1 MDAIARP
8 VQCAQRTASAVLFFW
23 FNVVL
28 MVSTARWYRSQI
40 MLTLRRFQNG
50 FLVRLFWALGFGVSV
65 AATGVAFAQ
74 EAIYRCG
81 QEYTNAP
88 SDVRQCE
95 RLAPQAVTVI
105 TGTRPSPTPARAPV
119 SAPSAASSE
128 GRSTEPA
135 RALSPQQAERDLHA
149 RTIVGHELD
158 KARQQLTVLVQEY
171 NDGEPVKWA
180 SESRHH
186 QRYLDRVSSLK
197 ASIERTQRDIDS
209 LQRELDRRP
218 AVVSTRTP

>member
-1 MDAIARP
+1 
-8 VQCAQRTASAVLFFW
+8 
-23 FNVVL
+23 
-28 MVSTARWYRSQI
+28 

-50 FLVRLFWALGFGVSV
+50 FMVRQLWALGFGVSV
-65 AATGVAFAQ
+65 AAMGVASAQ

-105 TGTRPSPTPARAPV
+105 TGTRPSPARAPAPV
-119 SAPSAASSE
+119 PSAASNE
-128 GRSTEPA
+128 ARSTEPA
-135 RALSPQQAERDLHA
+135 RALTPQQAERDLHA

>member
-1 MDAIARP
+1 
-8 VQCAQRTASAVLFFW
+8 
-23 FNVVL
+23 
-28 MVSTARWYRSQI
+28 
-40 MLTLRRFQNG
+40 MLALRRFQNG
-50 FLVRLFWALGFGVSV
+50 FMVGHLWALGFSVSV
-65 AATGVAFAQ
+65 AAVGVASAQ

-105 TGTRPSPTPARAPV
+105 TGTRPSPARAPAPV
-119 SAPSAASSE
+119 PSAAS
-128 GRSTEPA
+128 TEA
-135 RALSPQQAERDLHA
+135 RNAESVRALPPLQAERDLHA

>member
-1 MDAIARP
+1 MFA
-8 VQCAQRTASAVLFFW
+8 F
-23 FNVVL
+23 
-28 MVSTARWYRSQI
+28 
-40 MLTLRRFQNG
+40 RRFQNG
-50 FLVRLFWALGFGVSV
+50 FAVGLRWALGLGVS
-65 AATGVAFAQ
+65 AAALGVSAQ

-105 TGTRPSPTPARAPV
+105 TGTRPSPTPARAP
-119 SAPSAASSE
+119 APVTSAAPTE
-128 GRSTEPA
+128 VRSTDLVRAPA
-135 RALSPQQAERDLHA
+135 PLQAERDLHA
-149 RTIVGHELD
+149 RTIVGHELE

>member
-1 MDAIARP
+1 L
-8 VQCAQRTASAVLFFW
+8 AVLFFW

-28 MVSTARWYRSQI
+28 VVSTARWHRSQI
-40 MLTLRRFQNG
+40 MRTLRHFQNG
-50 FLVRLFWALGFGVSV
+50 CLVCQFWTLGFGVSV
-65 AATGVAFAQ
+65 AAIGVASAQ

-105 TGTRPSPTPARAPV
+105 PGTRPSLARAPT
-119 SAPSAASSE
+119 SAPSAVSNE
-128 GRSTEPA
+128 GRSTEPV
-135 RALSPQQAERDLHA
+135 RALSPQQAERDLQA

-218 AVVSTRTP
+218 AVVSTRSP

>member
-1 MDAIARP
+1 
-8 VQCAQRTASAVLFFW
+8 
-23 FNVVL
+23 
-28 MVSTARWYRSQI
+28 
-40 MLTLRRFQNG
+40 MLTLRRYQNG
-50 FLVRLFWALGFGVSV
+50 FTVRQLGALGFGVSV
-65 AATGVAFAQ
+65 AVIGLASAQ

-105 TGTRPSPTPARAPV
+105 TGTRPSPARAPAF
-119 SAPSAASSE
+119 APSAASNE

-135 RALSPQQAERDLHA
+135 RALSPQQAERDLQA

-197 ASIERTQRDIDS
+197 AAIERTQRDIDS

-218 AVVSTRTP
+218 AVVSTRSP

>member
-1 MDAIARP
+1 MFFKDGFGRP
-8 VQCAQRTASAVLFFW
+8 FFLIQCGFACVNACR
-23 FNVVL
+23 
-28 MVSTARWYRSQI
+28 RWIQI
-40 MLTLRRFQNG
+40 MPQLRRFPRIFEFQRPLLG
-50 FLVRLFWALGFGVSV
+50 LGLALLWTASGSLG
-65 AATGVAFAQ
+65 AQ

-81 QEYTNAP
+81 TEYTNAP
-88 SDVRQCE
+88 RDVRQCE
-95 RLAPQAVTVI
+95 RLSPQAVTVI
-105 TGTRPSPTPARAPV
+105 TGTRPTPPPARG
-119 SAPSAASSE
+119 S
-128 GRSTEPA
+128 STERSGTPVDT
-135 RALSPQQAERDLHA
+135 RASAETVRSPQPQQVERDQHA
-149 RTIVGHELD
+149 RTIVSHEMD

-218 AVVSTRTP
+218 AVISNRTP

>member
-28 MVSTARWYRSQI
+28 MVSTASWHRSQI

-50 FLVRLFWALGFGVSV
+50 FMVRQIWALGFGVSV
-65 AATGVAFAQ
+65 AAIGVASAQ

-105 TGTRPSPTPARAPV
+105 SGTRPSNARPPA
-119 SAPSAASSE
+119 SAPSAASNE
-128 GRSTEPA
+128 VRSTEPA
-135 RALSPQQAERDLHA
+135 RAVSPQQAERDLHA

-186 QRYLDRVSSLK
+186 QRYLERVSSLK

>member
-1 MDAIARP
+1 
-8 VQCAQRTASAVLFFW
+8 
-23 FNVVL
+23 
-28 MVSTARWYRSQI
+28 

-50 FLVRLFWALGFGVSV
+50 FMVRQIWALGFGVSV
-65 AATGVAFAQ
+65 AAIGVASAQ

-105 TGTRPSPTPARAPV
+105 SGTRPSNARPPA
-119 SAPSAASSE
+119 SAPSAASNE
-128 GRSTEPA
+128 VRSTEPA
-135 RALSPQQAERDLHA
+135 RAVSPQQAERDLHA

-186 QRYLDRVSSLK
+186 QRYLERVSSLK